1 MKNLILIGFL
11 LLFALGIASAAP
23 RFLHN
28 FLLEPIDDIGTQGK
42 ENAVKNEAESQVV
55 SLALD
60 VAKTVLPIIA
70 EGAKGLAKYVLCD
83 ELAQLQEYRSTGN
96 EERDAK
102 IMALVKIM
110 GDLHTT
116 KEVDKFKQLNVQ
128 DNRVAEAE
136 LFDWAKEYLCD

>member
-1 MKNLILIGFL
+1 MKNLVLIGFL

-23 RFLHN
+23 RFLH
-28 FLLEPIDDIGTQGK
+28 PTDYDIGTQGK
-42 ENAVKNEAESQVV
+42 QNAVENAAESQVV

-116 KEVDKFKQLNVQ
+116 KELDKFKQLNVQ

-136 LFDWAKEYLCD
+136 LLDWAKEYLCD